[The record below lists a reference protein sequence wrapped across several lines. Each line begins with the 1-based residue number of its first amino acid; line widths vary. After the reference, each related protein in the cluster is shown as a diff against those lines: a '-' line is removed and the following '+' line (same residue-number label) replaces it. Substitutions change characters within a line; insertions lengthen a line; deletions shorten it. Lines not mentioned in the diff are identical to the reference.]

1 MNRASRHDLPTSIA
15 SDLTGEL
22 GRLGGQ
28 QPGTDFLS
36 LLAAWPAAVGEA
48 ISRNA
53 WPARSTR
60 DGTLIVHTSSS
71 AWAAELTQLVGT
83 VRERLGDHAPEKLRF
98 LVGPLPQ
105 PGPPSE
111 SITQRSP
118 PRPGAATL
126 IRAREI
132 AGSIEND
139 ALRAAAER
147 AAAAALSA
155 SQDDP
160 ATTVSDIMPHDDF

>member
-1 MNRASRHDLPTSIA
+1 MSRASRHDLPTSIA

-48 ISRNA
+48 ISQNA

-60 DGTLIVHTSSS
+60 DGTMIVHTSSS
-71 AWAAELTQLVGT
+71 AWAAELTQLEGT
-83 VRERLGDHAPEKLRF
+83 VRERLGDHAPAKLRF
-98 LVGPLPQ
+98 LVGPIPE
-105 PGPPSE
+105 PGPQSV
-111 SITQRSP
+111 SVSQRLTP
-118 PRPGAATL
+118 VPGPATL
-126 IRAREI
+126 ARAREI
-132 AGSIEND
+132 AGSIENE

-147 AAAAALSA
+147 AAAAALSV
-155 SQDDP
+155 SQDGP
-160 ATTVSDIMPHDDF
+160 ATTASDTMLHDDF